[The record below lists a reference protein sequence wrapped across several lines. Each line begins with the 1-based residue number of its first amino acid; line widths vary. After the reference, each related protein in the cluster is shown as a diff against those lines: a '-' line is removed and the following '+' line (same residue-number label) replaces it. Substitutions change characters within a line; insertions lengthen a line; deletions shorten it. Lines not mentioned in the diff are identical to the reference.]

1 MSARGEAD
9 RRRVESPCVGV
20 CVIDETSGLCEG
32 CLRTLEEIARWGV
45 SSAPERREVLA
56 AVAARRAAMGAGAP
70 PARE

>member
-1 MSARGEAD
+1 VSARGEAD
-9 RRRVESPCVGV
+9 HRRVESPCVGV
-20 CVIDETSGLCEG
+20 CVIDGTSGRCAG

-56 AVAARRAAMGAGAP
+56 AVAERRAAMGADAP